1 METKNGRENQRQ
13 RDCNSHQSTQLSQA
27 IKPNEQPV
35 PGTREQRRKQGTPE
49 AVTGRSRTGKSTA
62 PTPEAKMPQAAILR
76 VLLPSRDAEKS
87 GTHRKATKANFGRT
101 LEKLEKASKSGTF
114 LL

>member
-1 METKNGRENQRQ
+1 MGRENQRQ

-62 PTPEAKMPQAAILR
+62 PTPEAKMPRAAILR